1 MASKG
6 NKKLNSIASD
16 EHDMVEYRKR
26 VALYVDGSTVSYE
39 DTNFV
44 SGDSPVVLDVFADLG
59 RPGHEGYVLND
70 GAGNLLLELSTDG
83 TTYGGSHTLRWG
95 EQLLLNN
102 LKVNRIRL
110 TWQEDTSYRA
120 LVA

>member
-1 MASKG
+1 MATKG
-6 NKKLNSIASD
+6 QKKLNSIASD

-26 VALYVDGSTVSYE
+26 VATYVDGSTVAYE

-44 SGDSPVVLDVFADLG
+44 SGDSPVVLDIFSDLG
-59 RPGHEGYVLND
+59 RVGHEGYLLND
-70 GAGNLLLELSTDG
+70 GAGNLLVELSTDG

-95 EQLLLNN
+95 EQLILNN
-102 LKVNRIRL
+102 LKVNRIRI

-120 LVA
+120 MIA